1 MDTNK
6 YGRIKDLVIAILG
19 FLLMSGSFYMR
30 GRFQIQEWILRFGH
44 YAGMFTFLIYVL
56 RLRFA
61 ALGIDPDSKKAF
73 KDYLKLGSFFVFI
86 LFIAELPLMLVSL
99 R

>member
-6 YGRIKDLVIAILG
+6 IKDLIIAIFG
-19 FLLMSGSFYMR
+19 FLLMSGSFYLL
-30 GRFQIQEWILRFGH
+30 GRVQIQEWVLRFGH

-73 KDYLKLGSFFVFI
+73 KDYLKLGSFFVSI
-86 LFIAELPLMLVSL
+86 LFIAELPLMLASL
-99 R
+99 